1 MEFDE
6 RALILDC
13 QHGDKSA
20 FGFLAKKYLQRAYH
34 IALGLT
40 GTHES
45 ALDLSQEAFVR
56 AYRNI
61 QQLDPQRKFFT
72 WFYQILRNLCFNYLR
87 DQQRHATAF
96 SEIGEEVLETLS
108 DQDAD
113 SAVNLEQAE
122 MQELVWKALNSL
134 KPQDR
139 EIIILKDFQ
148 ELSYKE
154 IAEYLDCPGGTVMSR
169 LYHARKA
176 LKIKLEGYYHEA

>member
-1 MEFDE
+1 MELNE
-6 RALILDC
+6 SALILDC

-20 FGFLAKKYLQRAYH
+20 FGLLAKKYLQRAYH

-61 QQLDPQRKFFT
+61 KQLDPQRKFFT

-87 DQQRHATAF
+87 DQQRHAAAF
-96 SEIGEEVLETLS
+96 SEIGTEVIDNLS
-108 DQDAD
+108 DDAAD

-122 MQELVWKALNSL
+122 LQEWVWKALNSL

-148 ELSYKE
+148 ELSYRE
-154 IAEYLDCPGGTVMSR
+154 IAEYLNCPGGTVMSR

-176 LKIKLEGYYHEA
+176 LKMKLEGYYHEA